1 MSFTCA
7 STSTAAATVRCIAG
21 MAFPTN
27 QVWPLQPLLHRTNA
41 VLQRIRDRVGL
52 LFCYR
57 PIEP

>member
-27 QVWPLQPLLHRTNA
+27 QVWPLQPLL
-41 VLQRIRDRVGL
+41 
-52 LFCYR
+52 
-57 PIEP
+57 IEPTRCSSEFVIE